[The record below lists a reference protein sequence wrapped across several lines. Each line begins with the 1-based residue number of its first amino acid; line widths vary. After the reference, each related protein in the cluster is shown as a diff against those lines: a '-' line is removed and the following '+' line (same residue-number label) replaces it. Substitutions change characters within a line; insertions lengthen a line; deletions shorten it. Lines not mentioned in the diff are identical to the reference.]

1 MSDYRWIE
9 LKEAFAFLIDL
20 SADERAEHL
29 AALRETDPEL
39 SAELIELFEADA
51 RADSL
56 LGSWDVE
63 PASTPAAS
71 AENSGR
77 TGTADPHGFSGRAV
91 AHFRV
96 REVLGSGGACVV
108 YRAEDDRSARVVALK
123 FLLPRSAADPVAKA
137 RFLKE
142 AKAASALDHPNVCT
156 VYEAGETD
164 DGQAFLSMA
173 YCAGQTL
180 EARLAEWGSLP
191 VSVALRIAHEVLHG
205 LSAAHAAGVVHRGLK
220 PANVMLTA
228 DGGVKLLDFGLAT
241 THDPAITSRD
251 RPSRTVAYMSPEQV
265 DGEPVDRRSDLWSF
279 GAVFYEM
286 LTGKPPFGGGHE
298 LSTVYGILHDNPEPP
313 SRIRPQVPPV
323 CDEVVAGLL
332 RKKPNERFASAE
344 EVLVALTGGSSI
356 PNRPRWETGL
366 LRRRRTWVIAAA
378 GVIGLGFGSA
388 QAYEAG
394 LILRHKA
401 DPEAYRLYLEGRKA
415 RRIYG
420 RSQLDSAFV
429 RFRAAT
435 SIDPK
440 FAPAWAWLGDTYVA
454 RSNLTHPSPDLIL
467 LGRDAASR
475 AIRLGPRLADGY
487 AAMGMVLVSRGS
499 PPAYDSAGRSFR
511 RAVALDSAAAWTNH
525 AYSLYLTLVG
535 RIDDA
540 LDKNRR
546 ALAAEPLGPPQ
557 RALEGMLLYLSGQPG
572 MARDTLREA
581 LALSPEYV
589 MTPYYLGIIE
599 ASDGKFVPAQTHLE
613 QARADGE
620 FFPGVRSALAYVYGK
635 RGRKTDRDMILARM
649 RADTADARA
658 RIDRALSWAVMGD
671 VNGAYA
677 NLRDEVWDIPSV
689 HNLVVNPLLKKFRD
703 DRRYAALARGIGIA
717 Q

>member
-20 SADERAEHL
+20 PADERAEHV
-29 AALRETDPEL
+29 AALRESDPEL

-63 PASTPAAS
+63 PAPSVVAS
-71 AENSGR
+71 DDNGAR
-77 TGTADPHGFSGRAV
+77 AGTADPHGFSGRTV

-108 YRAEDDRSARVVALK
+108 YRADDDRSARVVALK
-123 FLLPRSAADPVAKA
+123 FFQPQSAADPVAKA

-142 AKAASALDHPNVCT
+142 AKEASALDHPNVCA
-156 VYEAGETD
+156 VYESGEAD
-164 DGQAFLSMA
+164 DGQPFLSMA
-173 YCAGQTL
+173 YCTGQTL
-180 EARLAEWGSLP
+180 EARIAEWGALP
-191 VSVALRIAHEVLHG
+191 VSIALRIAHELLQG
-205 LSAAHAAGVVHRGLK
+205 LAAAHAAGVVHRGLK
-220 PANVMLTA
+220 PANVLLTA
-228 DGGVKLLDFGLAT
+228 DGAVKILDFGLAASQ
-241 THDPAITSRD
+241 DPTITSPG

-265 DGEPVDRRSDLWSF
+265 DGELVDRRSDLWSF
-279 GAVFYEM
+279 GTVFYEM
-286 LTGKPPFGGGHE
+286 LTGKPPFGAGRE
-298 LSTVYGILHDNPEPP
+298 DSTVYSILHDDPEPP

-356 PNRPRWETGL
+356 PNRPRRETGL

-378 GVIGLGFGSA
+378 GVIGLAFGSA
-388 QAYEAG
+388 RAYEAG
-394 LILRHKA
+394 LILRHTA
-401 DPEAYRLYLEGRKA
+401 NPEAYRLYLEGRKA
-415 RRIYG
+415 RQIFG

-440 FAPAWAWLGDTYVA
+440 FALAWAWLGDTYVA
-454 RSNLTHPSPDLIL
+454 RSNFAHPSPDLISL
-467 LGRDAASR
+467 ARDAASR
-475 AIRLGPRLADGY
+475 AIRLDPRLADGY
-487 AAMGMVLVSRGS
+487 AAMGMVFASRGA
-499 PPAYDSAGRSFR
+499 PAAYDSAGRSFR
-511 RAVALDSAAAWTNH
+511 RALALDSAAAWTNND
-525 AYSLYLTLVG
+525 YSLYLTLVG

-540 LDKNRR
+540 RARNQR
-546 ALAAEPLGPPQ
+546 ALTADPLGPAQ
-557 RALEGMLLYLSGQPG
+557 RALRGMLLYLGGQAA

-581 LALSPEYV
+581 LEMSPGYV

-599 ASDGKFVPAQTHLE
+599 ATDGKFVPAQTHLE

-635 RGRKTDRDMILARM
+635 RGRKTDRDMMLARV
-649 RADTADARA
+649 RSDTADARA

-703 DRRYAALARGIGIA
+703 DRRYAALARRIGIA